1 VEVISIM
8 VARVFVTIFSW
19 FSAISWQFF
28 LIKEMIQSFCL
39 CFNKK
44 LLHQQTTIQHLL
56 PTKVI
61 IHIQVVTLDPFSH
74 HSWASFFQ
82 TIQEGNAYI
91 LRRRSQV
98 KNIAKVR
105 CTDKRTQL
113 EIVFERPYFD

>member
-1 VEVISIM
+1 MAVISIM
-8 VARVFVTIFSW
+8 VARVFVMFFAR

-44 LLHQQTTIQHLL
+44 LLHQHTIQHLL

-82 TIQEGNAYI
+82 TIQEGTAYI

-98 KNIAKVR
+98 KNIAEVR
-105 CTDKRTQL
+105 CIDKRTQL